1 MGFGITVRFESLVY
15 NPKPV
20 PYFADYKTHLGFRG
34 GKRGG
39 QKNPAPL
46 PPTPSQVGY
55 IRTMRRTP
63 ISSQIWGSASY
74 R

>member
-39 QKNPAPL
+39 KKPRSTATHPQPGRLHSDYEMHPHF
-46 PPTPSQVGY
+46 PPKFG
-55 IRTMRRTP
+55 
-63 ISSQIWGSASY
+63 
-74 R
+74 